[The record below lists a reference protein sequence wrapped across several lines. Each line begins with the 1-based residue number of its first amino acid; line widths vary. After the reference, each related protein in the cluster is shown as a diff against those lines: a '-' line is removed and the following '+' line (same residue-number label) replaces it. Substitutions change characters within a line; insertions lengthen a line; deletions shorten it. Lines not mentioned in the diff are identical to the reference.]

1 MTATVTVVAFTV
13 SSPGRY
19 AITGR
24 RRRSVSALRAIASV
38 GGGFRDR
45 DETSDAATDQHSE
58 KCHNSQLYRCLLR
71 YWLERIRQ
79 ASGPGQRQQIWSW
92 LASHQVAAGLRR
104 PASVSYEN
112 SHRTLRV
119 SSSLPRRTA
128 ISGCGLRKAAPHPP
142 EPLGAR
148 LRVTTGLAQ

>member
-58 KCHNSQLYRCLLR
+58 KCHNSQLHRYLLR
-71 YWLERIRQ
+71 YWLKRMTGKLPR
-79 ASGPGQRQQIWSW
+79 
-92 LASHQVAAGLRR
+92 QVAAGLRR

-148 LRVTTGLAQ
+148 LRVTTGLAQSRPTS